1 MKATS
6 IAIALSLAV
15 TDGLL
20 IAAAAKPSLVGRAP
34 VGAVRMTT
42 MKAAAAKVAAMRAV
56 NDVDEPERSERAAL
70 NIAQTTYHSTMKSPK
85 DAYIA
90 FAEKGAS
97 NAKMDKRKSKLT
109 RTQPW
114 STACPL

>member
-6 IAIALSLAV
+6 IAIALSLGV

-70 NIAQTTYHSTMKSPK
+70 NKSLSK
-85 DAYIA
+85 T
-90 FAEKGAS
+90 
-97 NAKMDKRKSKLT
+97 KSGQILFLPVTKLGK
-109 RTQPW
+109 
-114 STACPL
+114 C